1 MEKNKKIID
10 AIIRI
15 NPNAKVIVHS
25 TNDDLDKSKII
36 WLEKTTVISNENIK
50 KEMDKI

>member
-1 MEKNKKIID
+1 MKENKKIID

-25 TNDDLDKSKII
+25 TNDDLDKSEII
-36 WLEKTTVISNENIK
+36 WLENTTVISNEDIK
-50 KEMDKI
+50 TEMEKP